1 MTAGGIDLQ
10 KMRDN
15 TNAATS
21 ARWNTFARAARCCL
35 STVALLVLSL
45 TSAFGQAGGNFEIKR
60 STISN
65 GGEQSAGGSFVIFGT
80 VGQSIVTGAD
90 NGPFSI
96 RSGFW
101 GRSAPVNPTPTPT
114 PAIVAAG
121 ALLVNESCPPAN
133 GAIDPGERVTV
144 HISLINNRATT
155 VSNLVARLQ
164 SGTGVLVPSNPQ
176 SYEPIIPFGMAG
188 RDFSFTADPTLAAGQ
203 PITAVLRLHDGVT
216 DLGMVSVNFTAGS
229 SPCTGVRLVVTS
241 TPLQRSGDLVTTTI
255 TVQNIGNL
263 PADGVTLTVALLGS
277 ANGVIAMPYLNTINM
292 GSSVSAQVSF
302 TTAAT
307 GASMLKI
314 GGTYGPGIAGSGLFS
329 TTKRTTIP

>member
-1 MTAGGIDLQ
+1 
-10 KMRDN
+10 MRDK
-15 TNAATS
+15 TNPTS

-35 STVALLVLSL
+35 STVALLALSL
-45 TSAFGQAGGNFEIKR
+45 TSAFGQAGGNFEITR

-80 VGQSIVTGAD
+80 IGQTVVTGAD

-101 GRSAPVNPTPTPT
+101 SLSAPVNPTPTPT
-114 PAIVAAG
+114 PTIVAAG

-144 HISLINNRATT
+144 HINLINNGATT

-176 SYEPIIPFGMAG
+176 SYEAIVPFGMAG
-188 RDFSFTADPTLAAGQ
+188 RDFSFTADPSLTAGQ
-203 PITAVLRLHDGVT
+203 PITAVLRLQDGVT
-216 DLGMVSVNFTAGS
+216 DLGMVSINFTAGS

-241 TPLQRSGDLVTTTI
+241 TLLQRSGDTVTTTI
-255 TVQNIGNL
+255 TVQNVGGL
-263 PADGVTLTVALLGS
+263 PADNVTLTSAMLGS
-277 ANGVIAMPYLNTINM
+277 ASGVIAMPNLNAIDI
-292 GSSVSAQVSF
+292 GSTVSTEVSF
-302 TTAAT
+302 TTTAT

-314 GGTYGPGIAGSGLFS
+314 GGTYGPGIAGSGSLS
-329 TTKRTTIP
+329 SSKRTTIP